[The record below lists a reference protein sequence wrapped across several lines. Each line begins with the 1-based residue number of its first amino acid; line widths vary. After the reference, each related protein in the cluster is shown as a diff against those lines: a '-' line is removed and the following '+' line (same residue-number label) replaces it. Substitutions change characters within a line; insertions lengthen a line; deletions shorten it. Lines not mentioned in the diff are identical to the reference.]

1 MAFQLENIK
10 GKNTKA
16 SKQTLDID
24 SILKKEV
31 TLFGSSFNNKKKEA
45 FYVELNVLLQAGLTL
60 KDALHLMR
68 EEQSKANDKKILQGL
83 EEDIINGKNFS
94 DAIQRQK
101 HFSEYEFYSI
111 QIGERT
117 GTLDKVFKELG
128 VFYQRKNQQRRT
140 IVGALSYPI
149 IVLFT
154 AFIAIAFMLKFVVPM
169 FENIFKQNNT
179 ELPWLTKMIIDASN
193 AFERYFWIGFLLIIG
208 IFVLFRVS
216 RKKLWYKKLM
226 SAFVLKIPF
235 VGEFI
240 RKVRIA
246 QFTQAINLLTSAKVP
261 LLNGIQLTKK
271 MIDYYPLQ
279 VGLEKV
285 ENDILQGKSF
295 CESMEGIPIFDKKM
309 SSLIKVAEETNQNET
324 IFKRL
329 TEQYNQEIE
338 YKSKMI
344 SSTIEPI
351 IVLVLG
357 AIVALVLIAMYLPMF
372 KLSTVIGA

>member
-1 MAFQLENIK
+1 MAFQLENIQAK
-10 GKNTKA
+10 EHQK
-16 SKQTLDID
+16 SQRSFDID
-24 SILKKEV
+24 SVLKKEI
-31 TLFGSSFNNKKKEA
+31 TLFGSAFNNKKKEA

-60 KDALHLMR
+60 KDALQLMMH
-68 EEQSKANDKKILQGL
+68 EQKKANDKKLFQDLQD
-83 EEDIINGKNFS
+83 EIVSGKNFS
-94 DAIQRQK
+94 EAIKKQK
-101 HFSEYEFYSI
+101 VFTDYEFHSI
-111 QIGERT
+111 EIGERT
-117 GTLDKVFKELG
+117 GTLDSVFSELG
-128 VFYQRKNQQRRT
+128 AFYLRKNQQRRT

-149 IVLFT
+149 IVMIT
-154 AFIAIAFMLKFVVPM
+154 AFAAIAFMLKFVVPM

-179 ELPWLTKMIIDASN
+179 ELPALTKAIIAASA
-193 AFERYFWIGFLLIIG
+193 AFERYFLLGFLFLIG
-208 IFVLFRVS
+208 LLVFFRIS
-216 RKKLWYKKLM
+216 RKKVWYKKM
-226 SAFVLKIPF
+226 VSAFWLRIPF

-285 ENDILQGKSF
+285 EKDILLGKSF
-295 CESMEGIPIFDKKM
+295 HESIEDIPIFDKKM

-324 IFKRL
+324 IFKRI

-357 AIVALVLIAMYLPMF
+357 AIVAIVLIAMYLPMF
-372 KLSTVIGA
+372 KLSTVIS

>member
-1 MAFQLENIK
+1 MAFKLENIQAK
-10 GKNTKA
+10 ERKK
-16 SKQTLDID
+16 SKEAFDID
-24 SILKKEV
+24 SVLKKEI
-31 TLFGSSFNNKKKEA
+31 TLFGSAFGNKKKEA
-45 FYVELNVLLQAGLTL
+45 FYIELNVLLDAGLTL
-60 KDALHLMR
+60 KDALQLTKH
-68 EEQSKANDKKILQGL
+68 EQKKEQDKKLFQKL

-94 DAIQRQK
+94 EAIKDQK
-101 HFSEYEFYSI
+101 HFSEYEFHSI

-117 GTLDKVFKELG
+117 GTLGKVFSELG
-128 VFYQRKNQQRRT
+128 LYYQRKNQQRRT

-154 AFIAIAFMLKFVVPM
+154 AFAAIAFMLKFVVPM

-179 ELPWLTKMIIDASN
+179 ELPWLTKMIIAASDAL
-193 AFERYFWIGFLLIIG
+193 ERYFVIGILLIIG
-208 IFVLFRVS
+208 IAIFFRIS
-216 RKKLWYKKLM
+216 RKKVWYKKMM
-226 SAFVLKIPF
+226 SAFWLKMPF

-285 ENDILQGKSF
+285 EQDILLGKSF
-295 CESMEGIPIFDKKM
+295 HESIENVPIFDKKM

-324 IFKRL
+324 IFKRI

-357 AIVALVLIAMYLPMF
+357 AIVAVVLIAMYLPMF
-372 KLSTVIGA
+372 KLSTVIG

>member
-1 MAFQLENIK
+1 MAFQLDNIK
-10 GKNTKA
+10 DKSTQDSKKN
-16 SKQTLDID
+16 LDV
-24 SILKKEV
+24 STILKKEI
-31 TLFGSSFNNKKKEA
+31 TLFGPSFNNKKKEA
-45 FYVELNVLLQAGLTL
+45 FYIELNVLLQAGLTL
-60 KDALHLMR
+60 KDALHLMA
-68 EEQSKANDKKILQGL
+68 EEQSKVNDKKILQNL
-83 EEDIINGKNFS
+83 QDDIISGKNFS
-94 DAIQRQK
+94 DAIRKQK

-128 VFYQRKNQQRRT
+128 QFYLRKNQQRRT
-140 IVGALSYPI
+140 IIGALSYPI
-149 IVLFT
+149 IVLLT

-169 FENIFKQNNT
+169 FENIFKQNGT
-179 ELPWLTKMIIDASN
+179 ELPWLTKIIVSASD
-193 AFERYFWIGFLLIIG
+193 AFEQYFWVASILIIG
-208 IFVLFRVS
+208 LVIFFRIS
-216 RKKLWYKKLM
+216 RKKIWYKKM
-226 SAFVLKIPF
+226 SSSFWLKVPF
-235 VGEFI
+235 IGEFI

-279 VGLEKV
+279 IALEKV
-285 ENDILQGKSF
+285 EEDILQGKSF
-295 CESMEGIPIFDKKM
+295 HESVEGIAIFDRKM

-324 IFKRL
+324 IFRRL

-357 AIVALVLIAMYLPMF
+357 AIVAVVLIAMYLPMF
-372 KLSTVIGA
+372 KLSTVIG

>member
-1 MAFQLENIK
+1 MAFKLENIERAQK
-10 GKNTKA
+10 KKTSN
-16 SKQTLDID
+16 DIN
-24 SILKKEV
+24 SLLKKEI
-31 TLFGSSFNNKKKEA
+31 TLFGSSFGNKKKEA

-60 KDALHLMR
+60 KDALSLMT
-68 EEQSKANDKKILQGL
+68 EERTKEVEKKLFRTITNDLIS
-83 EEDIINGKNFS
+83 GKNFS
-94 DAIQRQK
+94 EAIKKQK
-101 HFSEYEFYSI
+101 HFSEYEFYSL

-117 GTLDKVFKELG
+117 GTIEKVFKELG

-154 AFIAIAFMLKFVVPM
+154 AFLAIGFMLKFVVPM
-169 FENIFKQNNT
+169 FENIFKQNKT
-179 ELPWLTKMIIDASN
+179 ELPGLTKMIIGASDAL
-193 AFERYFWIGFLLIIG
+193 EQYFWVGFLLLVG
-208 IFVLFRVS
+208 IVVLLRFS
-216 RKKLWYKKLM
+216 RKKIWYKKV
-226 SAFVLKIPF
+226 SAAFWLKIPF

-279 VGLEKV
+279 IALEKV
-285 ENDILQGKSF
+285 EYDILQGKSF
-295 CESMEGIPIFDKKM
+295 HESVEGIPIFDKKM
-309 SSLIKVAEETNQNET
+309 SSLIKVAEESNQNET
-324 IFKRL
+324 IFRRL
-329 TEQYNQEIE
+329 TDQYNEEIE

-357 AIVALVLIAMYLPMF
+357 AIVAVVLIAMYLPMF
-372 KLSTVIGA
+372 KLSTVIG

>member
-1 MAFQLENIK
+1 MAFQLDNIK
-10 GKNTKA
+10 DKSTRSSKKN
-16 SKQTLDID
+16 LDV
-24 SILKKEV
+24 STILKKEI
-31 TLFGSSFNNKKKEA
+31 TLFGTSFNNKKKEA
-45 FYVELNVLLQAGLTL
+45 FYIELNVLLQAGLTL
-60 KDALHLMR
+60 KDALHLMA
-68 EEQSKANDKKILQGL
+68 EEQSKVNDKKILQNL
-83 EEDIINGKNFS
+83 QEEIISGKNFS
-94 DAIQRQK
+94 DAIRKQK

-128 VFYQRKNQQRRT
+128 QFYLRKNQQRKT
-140 IVGALSYPI
+140 IIGALSYPI
-149 IVLFT
+149 IVLLT

-169 FENIFKQNNT
+169 FENIFKQNGT
-179 ELPWLTKMIIDASN
+179 ELPWLTKIIISASD
-193 AFERYFWIGFLLIIG
+193 AFEQYFWVASLLIIG
-208 IFVLFRVS
+208 LFIFFRVS
-216 RKKLWYKKLM
+216 RKKVWYKKT
-226 SAFVLKIPF
+226 SSSFWLKIPF
-235 VGEFI
+235 IGEFI

-279 VGLEKV
+279 IALEKV
-285 ENDILQGKSF
+285 EKDILQGKSF
-295 CESMEGIPIFDKKM
+295 HESVESIPIFDRKM

-324 IFKRL
+324 IFRRL

-357 AIVALVLIAMYLPMF
+357 AIVAVVLIAMYLPMF
-372 KLSTVIGA
+372 KLSTVIG